1 MKITPNLLNDFEN
14 NLRGRFS
21 YFQKKLKA
29 MEVVDNDSLL
39 IVNSHTMTDMF
50 NIVCCKG
57 QITKSQV
64 QDVVNI
70 YREGNLPFAWWVGF
84 KGEPDN
90 LTAMLEESGLKK
102 SEEEL
107 AMAIE
112 LSSSFSFTI
121 PKNLEIR
128 RVKDHQTLQDF
139 VGVIT
144 DIVPHEQDA
153 IKNFYLGAEEIICH
167 NNTTIE
173 FYVGYVDSKPTST
186 CSVFFTDKVAG
197 IFDIIASPKF
207 RGMGI
212 GSAMTHTA
220 MQAALN
226 KGYKVCVLTATDD
239 AKYLYEKISF
249 QSVKSMCV
257 YVSSTG
263 FSKPICSR

>member
-1 MKITPNLLNDFEN
+1 MKITPNLLNNLEN
-14 NLRGRFS
+14 NLRGKFS
-21 YFQKKLKA
+21 YFQKKSKT
-29 MEVVDNDSLL
+29 MKVIDNESLL
-39 IVNSHTMTDMF
+39 VVNSHAMTDMF

-57 QITKSQV
+57 PITKSQV

-112 LSSSFSFTI
+112 LSSSLCFTI
-121 PKNLEIR
+121 PENLEIR
-128 RVKDHQTLQDF
+128 KVKDYQTLQNF
-139 VGVIT
+139 VRVIT
-144 DIVPHEQDA
+144 EIIPHEQDA
-153 IKNFYLGAEEIICH
+153 IENFYLGAEEIICRDKAD
-167 NNTTIE
+167 IE
-173 FYVGYVDSKPTST
+173 CYVGYIDSKPIST
-186 CSVFFTDKVAG
+186 CSVFYTDKVAG

-226 KGYKVCVLTATDD
+226 KGYRVCVLTATDD
-239 AKYLYEKISF
+239 AKYLYEKIGF
-249 QSVKSMCV
+249 QSIKPMCV
-257 YVSSTG
+257 YVN
-263 FSKPICSR
+263 